1 MSYVLSSELAS
12 SFVCGAIAHP
22 SIILEQYVHGRKPTE
37 LVAKVTKPML
47 FMPAQVTRYTLP
59 YGSTVVEIMNK

>member
-1 MSYVLSSELAS
+1 MSYMLSSELAD

-22 SIILEQYVHGRKPTE
+22 SIILEQYIHGREPTD

-47 FMPAQVTRYTLP
+47 LMPTQVIIRYGISLLNTCM
-59 YGSTVVEIMNK
+59 YI